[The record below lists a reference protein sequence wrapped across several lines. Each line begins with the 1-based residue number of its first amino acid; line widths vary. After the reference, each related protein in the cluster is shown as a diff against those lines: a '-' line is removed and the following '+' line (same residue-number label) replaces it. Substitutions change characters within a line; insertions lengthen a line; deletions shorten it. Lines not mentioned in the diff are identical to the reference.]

1 MSVKSKLLLYTISV
15 GVYFILVTI
24 FSMFVYKSSSISD
37 NMKDNIIVLITILY
51 LIGVVATIAYVIYFI
66 KSSYK

>member
-1 MSVKSKLLLYTISV
+1 VKSKLLLYTISV